1 MSAVYAFFQWV
12 IRVYTPDVSINVIR
26 MACVACS
33 LADIGFIL
41 ILLKLSAVLKPAGT
55 PPPKARIRTMYF
67 FLALT
72 PTLVIPNQFDYQLIW
87 QSFVLGVPY
96 LVLVYT
102 AVKELPLLLGY
113 MKARIA
119 PKLARPD

>member
-1 MSAVYAFFQWV
+1 MSAVYAFYLWIVQTYTLEVSVKV
-12 IRVYTPDVSINVIR
+12 IRL
-26 MACVACS
+26 ACVACS

-41 ILLKLSAVLKPAGT
+41 ILLKLAATLKPHGA
-55 PPPKARIRTMYF
+55 PQPKIRIWMMYF

-72 PTLVIPNQFDYQLIW
+72 PTLVMPNTHRYQLIW

-102 AVKELPLLLGY
+102 AVKELPLLMGY
-113 MKARIA
+113 VKAKIVS
-119 PKLARPD
+119 KM

>member
-1 MSAVYAFFQWV
+1 MSMIYAFFQWV
-12 IRVYTPDVSINVIR
+12 VQTYTPEVSVKVIR

-41 ILLKLSAVLKPAGT
+41 ILLKLAAVLKPAGA
-55 PPPKARIRTMYF
+55 PQPRYRIWMMYF

-72 PTLVIPNQFDYQLIW
+72 PTLVIPNTHRYQLIW

-102 AVKELPLLLGY
+102 AIKELPLLMGY
-113 MKARIA
+113 IKSKVL
-119 PKLARPD
+119 PKLDDR